1 MTVSVI
7 KLGLKMRKQKSSA
20 TTSKDK
26 SYYETKHKHT
36 LMKNYWGIW
45 DADNFEVS
53 CNNVPCITFAK
64 CAIQAVRV
72 LSFILYT
79 SCKHRLPR

>member
-26 SYYETKHKHT
+26 SYYETKHLNIH
-36 LMKNYWGIW
+36 
-45 DADNFEVS
+45 
-53 CNNVPCITFAK
+53 
-64 CAIQAVRV
+64 
-72 LSFILYT
+72 
-79 SCKHRLPR
+79 